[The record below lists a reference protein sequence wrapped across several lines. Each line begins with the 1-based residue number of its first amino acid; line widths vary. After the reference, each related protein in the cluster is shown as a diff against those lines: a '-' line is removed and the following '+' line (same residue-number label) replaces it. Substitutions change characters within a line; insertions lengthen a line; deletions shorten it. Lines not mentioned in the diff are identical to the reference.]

1 MLTAAKALVAV
12 GRTPNSDGLGC
23 EAAGCPLNRRG
34 YVQTDEYLQA
44 APHVHAIGD
53 INGRVL
59 LAHAA
64 EHQAHYVARRLLGQ
78 EDGPYVPGPVP
89 SCYYG
94 LEIMRVGDTA
104 AALLARGKSV
114 SVSQVPLS
122 LNPIAQAGGLTGG
135 FVKAVWDGDRLAGMA
150 AIGHGVSHLVTV
162 AQLLV
167 MQGATPDNL
176 HRIMF
181 AHPTLDEIIPAAIAA
196 KRTPVSA

>member
-1 MLTAAKALVAV
+1 MAASILAQGEVELDRVPDISDVRVMAQILRQIGVQVDFDPLAGRMLLDSSQLKTTRAPEELV
-12 GRTPNSDGLGC
+12 
-23 EAAGCPLNRRG
+23 RRMNASFD
-34 YVQTDEYLQA
+34 VM
-44 APHVHAIGD
+44 
-53 INGRVL
+53 
-59 LAHAA
+59 
-64 EHQAHYVARRLLGQ
+64 
-78 EDGPYVPGPVP
+78 GP
-89 SCYYG
+89 
-94 LEIMRVGDTA
+94 
-104 AALLARGKSV
+104 LLARCGEGEV
-114 SVSQVPLS
+114 SMP
-122 LNPIAQAGGLTGG
+122 GGCRLGPRPVNFHIEAFRKLGAEVKVEGG